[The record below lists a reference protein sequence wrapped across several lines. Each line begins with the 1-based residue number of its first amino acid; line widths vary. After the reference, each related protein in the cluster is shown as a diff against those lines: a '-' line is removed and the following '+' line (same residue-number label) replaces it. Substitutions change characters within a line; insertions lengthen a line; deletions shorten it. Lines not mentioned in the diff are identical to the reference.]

1 MFSAETE
8 LGIPSHPLM
17 TAPPR
22 CQIDLMVFSLTLATR
37 CR

>member
-8 LGIPSHPLM
+8 LGMPSQPLM

-22 CQIDLMVFSLTLATR
+22 CQMDLMVFSLTLPTR
-37 CR
+37 YS